1 MKRFILLCLL
11 FIAVGVSCTKDPS
24 RDESFFRETWKAVSV
39 YRDGSWQSVREL
51 KDVVNFS
58 FYEDGRYYLYSSV
71 LGTAS
76 GTYVVDGNCLL
87 LYASGKEYIHIE
99 IISRNGNIVESY
111 VTCKEKYLKLKFE
124 KT

>member
-1 MKRFILLCLL
+1 M
-11 FIAVGVSCTKDPS
+11 SCTKEPS
-24 RDESFFRETWKAVSV
+24 HDESFFFRETWKAVSV
-39 YRDGSWQSVREL
+39 YRDGGWRDVKGLE
-51 KDVVNFS
+51 DVVNFS
-58 FYEDGRYYLYSSV
+58 FYEDGRYYLYSGV

-99 IISRNGNIVESY
+99 IISKNDNNVESY